1 MNYIQTLH
9 FLNDKLSY
17 YKSRLDMMKNS
28 DRTFSQRDWD
38 ITINKIDKMEK
49 LFPKVGKKV
58 AQQFNQQE
66 EIMEKICSG
75 NYENVLALIDRAK
88 HYNIWVQVSDEDG
101 VYEYVTREQFENK
114 MVDLIEDNNCHIE
127 NFYFQ
132 NEDDELTYE
141 RRI

>member
-1 MNYIQTLH
+1 MQDKGKNYLEEKKMNYIQTLH

-58 AQQFNQQE
+58 AQQFNQ
-66 EIMEKICSG
+66 
-75 NYENVLALIDRAK
+75 
-88 HYNIWVQVSDEDG
+88 
-101 VYEYVTREQFENK
+101 
-114 MVDLIEDNNCHIE
+114 
-127 NFYFQ
+127 
-132 NEDDELTYE
+132 
-141 RRI
+141 

>member
-1 MNYIQTLH
+1 MQDKGKNFLEEKKMNYIQTLH

-58 AQQFNQQE
+58 AQRFNQ
-66 EIMEKICSG
+66 
-75 NYENVLALIDRAK
+75 
-88 HYNIWVQVSDEDG
+88 
-101 VYEYVTREQFENK
+101 
-114 MVDLIEDNNCHIE
+114 
-127 NFYFQ
+127 
-132 NEDDELTYE
+132 
-141 RRI
+141 